1 MMFNNSQYI
10 KNIDILLFI
19 LLFGPVYQP
28 LLPCKYR
35 RLSTIKHVQ
44 LAQNIA
50 NMHFDGF
57 FADHQLFR
65 NRGIGEAIRD
75 EAQHF

>member
-10 KNIDILLFI
+10 KNIGILLFI

-35 RLSTIKHVQ
+35 SLSTVKHVQ

-50 NMHFDGF
+50 NMHFF
-57 FADHQLFR
+57 FRRGKSTSTRRSAQLPLFLP
-65 NRGIGEAIRD
+65 
-75 EAQHF
+75 